1 MTDNLTL
8 FTSIISGVL
17 SFIAGGGLIA
27 WLKFYKDKRTDD
39 RSFAEQERDDM
50 KAEIERLKSLITA
63 MSAQIVPSNFPVW
76 IKDAEGKYV
85 YVNQAWE
92 MQIGTRIKKFK
103 SQVIGYT
110 DIEVF
115 EDSPDFIKIMQ
126 SINKQASESGGIT
139 VMDNVRFPNRIG
151 IKIVVKEIV
160 IRELENMPILRG
172 FAIPTGT
179 NK

>member
-1 MTDNLTL
+1 
-8 FTSIISGVL
+8 
-17 SFIAGGGLIA
+17 
-27 WLKFYKDKRTDD
+27 
-39 RSFAEQERDDM
+39 
-50 KAEIERLKSLITA
+50 
-63 MSAQIVPSNFPVW
+63 
-76 IKDAEGKYV
+76 
-85 YVNQAWE
+85 

-103 SQVIGYT
+103 SDVIGYT

-115 EDSPDFIKIMQ
+115 EGSPDFIKIMQ

-172 FAIPTGT
+172 FAIPIAL
-179 NK
+179 